1 MKPTHLKNIKNGRVF
16 IYTENL
22 GNRDDMIPCDAH
34 GNIASGHVGDA
45 DAAIAGQ
52 ERRKTAYLGNMTNG
66 VLYPYTEYL
75 AERDDMISIDTP
87 EQWESMRETGEAP
100 EQARETIAPTLSRA
114 TPNGSISMEDIAKAK
129 EILDAADN
137 NVPHETNGIALP
149 DIGGMGAREAK
160 TVLAEWAETNFKHKI
175 DRRPSLEAVMSECAT
190 LLQGKEAAAG

>member
-16 IYTENL
+16 IYTEFL
-22 GNRDDMIPCDAH
+22 GKRDDMIPCDAH

-52 ERRKTAYLGNMTNG
+52 ERRKTAYLGSTING
-66 VLYPYTEYL
+66 VLYRYTEYL

-114 TPNGSISMEDIAKAK
+114 VPKESVTMEDITKAK
-129 EILDAADN
+129 EILDAAGD
-137 NVPHETNGIALP
+137 NVPHEANGIALP
-149 DIGGMGAREAK
+149 NIDGLGARDAK
-160 TVLAEWAETNFKHKI
+160 TVLAEWAETHFKHRI